1 MRAQPPPA
9 ENDPEANPAAV
20 ARSII
25 LRQLTNSPKSR
36 HQLAQKLAEKNV
48 PEDVAEAVL
57 DRFESVKLIND
68 AEFAE
73 LWVRSRHQNRSLA
86 RGALKRELADK
97 GIDPMLAEEALAQ
110 VSDDDE
116 LESAG
121 VLLRRKMRGSLNL
134 SDRAERDKY
143 TRRWV
148 AMLARKGYNP
158 STAFRVVAETIDRH
172 LLDEDGQGSTDFDD

>member
-1 MRAQPPPA
+1 MMQQPPAP
-9 ENDPEANPAAV
+9 ESDPEANPAAV
-20 ARSII
+20 ARAII

-48 PEDVAEAVL
+48 PEDVADAVL
-57 DRFESVKLIND
+57 DRFENVKLIND
-68 AEFAE
+68 AEFAQ

-86 RGALKRELADK
+86 RGALKRELAEK

-116 LESAG
+116 RESAEEL
-121 VLLRRKMRGSLNL
+121 VKRKLRSVRNL
-134 SDRAERDKY
+134 SEPAEREKF

-148 AMLARKGYNP
+148 AMLARKGYSP
-158 STAFRVVAETIDRH
+158 STAFRVVGDAIDHH
-172 LLDEDGQGSTDFDD
+172 LLEKDRFDD